1 MGSRGTWRSSWRP
14 WLLVLLAV
22 AAGFAF
28 AGRELLGF
36 DRNDNNP
43 AQMAPRPPAGDVVWA
58 LPSPPPPAYVPAG
71 YTREQRGT
79 ARWLYPTAGE
89 AEINK
94 LEPLRQRVWNRLAA
108 DLGVYLPPEI
118 DIRIGVNPEHM
129 QQIAPAGYRLP
140 AYATGVAFPDEG
152 LVLLSMAEPKQW
164 MRPNLGQ
171 VLAHELA
178 HVALHRAVGG
188 RPVPRWLTEGF
199 AIHEADE
206 HSLARVRSLWEGTL
220 RGDLIELSRLSA
232 SFPDEHHG
240 EVDLAY
246 AQAADL
252 AGTLLGGELG
262 PGRFRGLVT
271 QLREGRTL
279 DEAVLAAYGMPLDRI
294 EQRWRGQLA
303 QRFGR
308 WPTVLGGLT
317 FVWALAAILLVV
329 GYIRVRRR
337 QAKTLERWAIEEAP
351 MLAPVSQ
358 PPPPPP
364 PQRTPADDVLD
375 AWGERQHRDPGV
387 PTIVHEGRSYTL
399 H

>member
-1 MGSRGTWRSSWRP
+1 MG
-14 WLLVLLAV
+14 VL
-22 AAGFAF
+22 F
-28 AGRELLGF
+28 AGRGLFGF
-36 DRNDNNP
+36 DRDDAP
-43 AQMAPRPPAGDVVWA
+43 AVEPPLAPATAGTGA
-58 LPSPPPPAYVPAG
+58 LRSPPPPAYVPSG

-79 ARWLYPTAGE
+79 ARWLYPNAAEGE
-89 AEINK
+89 VDK
-94 LEPLRQRVWNRLAA
+94 LEPLRKRTWNRLAN
-108 DLGVYLPPEI
+108 DLGVYLPPDI

-152 LVLLSMAEPKQW
+152 LVLLSMAEPQQW

-188 RPVPRWLTEGF
+188 NSVPRWLTEGF

-206 HSLARVRSLWEGTL
+206 RSLARVRTLWEGTL
-220 RGDLIELSRLSA
+220 RGDLMDLSRLSA
-232 SFPDEHHG
+232 SFPDQHHG

-262 PGRFRGLVT
+262 PNRFRGLVS
-271 QLREGRTL
+271 QLRAGTPLE
-279 DEAVLAAYGMPLDRI
+279 EAVLAAYGMPLERI
-294 EQRWRGQLA
+294 EQRWRTQLA

-317 FVWALAAILLVV
+317 FVWALAAILLVI
-329 GYIRVRRR
+329 GYVRVRRR
-337 QAKTLERWAIEEAP
+337 QQKTLERWAIEEAP
-351 MLAPVSQ
+351 LLAPVSQ

>member
-1 MGSRGTWRSSWRP
+1 VLVAVGAGVLIAGRGLFGFDGDEPSATEPPPRP
-14 WLLVLLAV
+14 AA
-22 AAGFAF
+22 AAGS
-28 AGRELLGF
+28 G
-36 DRNDNNP
+36 
-43 AQMAPRPPAGDVVWA
+43 A
-58 LPSPPPPAYVPAG
+58 LRRPPPPAYVPSG

-79 ARWLYPTAGE
+79 AHWLYPSAAE
-89 AEINK
+89 AEVDK
-94 LEPLRQRVWNRLAA
+94 LEPLRKRTWNRLAN
-108 DLGVYLPPEI
+108 DLGVYLPPDI

-152 LVLLSMAEPKQW
+152 LVLLSMAEPQQW

-188 RPVPRWLTEGF
+188 NRVPRWLTEGF

-206 HSLARVRSLWEGTL
+206 RSLARVRSLWEGTL
-220 RGDLIELSRLSA
+220 RGDLMSLSELSA

-262 PGRFRGLVT
+262 PNRFRGLVT
-271 QLREGRTL
+271 QLRAGRPL
-279 DEAVLAAYGMPLDRI
+279 EEAVLAAYGMPLERI
-294 EQRWRGQLA
+294 EQRWRTQLA

-329 GYIRVRRR
+329 GYVRVRRR
-337 QAKTLERWAIEEAP
+337 QNKTLERWAIEEAP
-351 MLAPVSQ
+351 LLAPVVSQ